1 MYIDFGPARRFNY
14 LITRYPDLAELRAML
29 EGWSAKHSWSGR
41 HFLMTV
47 SKEKGSTKFSLDLR
61 QHDVSI
67 KFTETEWD
75 ALRELFLKGL
85 AVPEI
90 QRWLEELRLEYGEQG
105 RLRESVSEPRFAEER
120 CLRHRELDG
129 HVTPFRVLFG
139 DQGCYTGTS
148 WKC

>member
-1 MYIDFGPARRFNY
+1 VRHDRQPVRQSGPNEGDFRRRIILPDPIKLEDFELSFTSTGCPELGMYLDFGPTRRFNY
-14 LITRYPDLAELRAML
+14 LITRYPDLAEFRAML

-47 SKEKGSTKFSLDLR
+47 SMEKGSTKFSLDLR

-85 AVPEI
+85 AVPGI

-105 RLRESVSEPRFAEER
+105 
-120 CLRHRELDG
+120 
-129 HVTPFRVLFG
+129 
-139 DQGCYTGTS
+139 
-148 WKC
+148 

>member
-1 MYIDFGPARRFNY
+1 MYIDFGPTRRFNY
-14 LITRYPDLAELRAML
+14 LMARYSALAEFRALL
-29 EGWSAKHSWSGR
+29 EGWSAKHSLSGR

-67 KFTETEWD
+67 KFNETEWD

-90 QRWLEELRLEYGEQG
+90 QSWLEELRLEYGEQG
-105 RLRESVSEPRFAEER
+105 
-120 CLRHRELDG
+120 
-129 HVTPFRVLFG
+129 
-139 DQGCYTGTS
+139 
-148 WKC
+148 